1 MHQYVCVYHPMY
13 LCVFDEAIR
22 RTGGRLPGGGKDP
35 ADRLKRPINT
45 PLAHLQ
51 PTNNTLVVGIA
62 KHTLS
67 TSVAGQDVM
76 IICGG

>member
-1 MHQYVCVYHPMY
+1 MY

-45 PLAHLQ
+45 PLAQLQ

-67 TSVAGQDVM
+67 TTAGQDVM